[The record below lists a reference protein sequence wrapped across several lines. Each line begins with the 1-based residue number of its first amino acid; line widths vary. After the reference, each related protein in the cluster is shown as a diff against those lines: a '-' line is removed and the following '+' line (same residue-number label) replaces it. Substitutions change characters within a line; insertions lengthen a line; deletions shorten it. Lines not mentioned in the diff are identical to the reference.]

1 MWIWQAVT
9 GLLLLILLTLHMV
22 FNHFVVEGGL
32 RTYWD
37 VVAYLSNPV
46 VFVWEIVFLIVVTA
60 HALMGVRAILL
71 DLGIRPTADRWLKR
85 ALTVLGVVIIGYGVW
100 LSWWIRSKG
109 A

>member
-9 GLLLLILLTLHMV
+9 GLLLLVLLTLHMV

-37 VVAYLSNPV
+37 VVAYLSHPA

-71 DLGIRPTADRWLKR
+71 DLGIRPAADRWLKR
-85 ALTVLGVVIIGYGVW
+85 ALTLLGVVIIGYGVW